1 MKKHILTFAL
11 AVMLPVAIMAQTW
24 KNDPAHSRME
34 FTISHTLISDMGG
47 VFNDYT
53 IDINASK
60 PDFSDATIEV
70 VVQTKSV
77 DTEVAQR
84 DNHLRSPDFFNVEQF
99 PEMRF
104 KSTQIK
110 QIDGNKFLVTGDLTL
125 HGVTKSIDLTMA
137 HNGNY
142 TDKENKAVSGIT
154 VSGKILRSDFNFGPK
169 FPIAVL
175 GDQVTIKVNTEM
187 KQQ

>member
-1 MKKHILTFAL
+1 MKKHLLFLAFAIL
-11 AVMLPVAIMAQTW
+11 LPTVIMAQTW

-47 VFNDYT
+47 VFKDFS
-53 IDINASK
+53 IDINASQ
-60 PDFSDATIEV
+60 PDFSDAAIEV

-84 DNHLRSPDFFNVEQF
+84 DDHLRSPDFFDVAQF

-104 KSTQIK
+104 KSSGIK
-110 QIDGNKFLVTGDLTL
+110 QIDGKKFLVTGELTL
-125 HGVTKSIDLTMA
+125 HGVSKTIDLTMV
-137 HNGNY
+137 HNGSF
-142 TDKENKAVSGIT
+142 TDKEDKTVSGIT
-154 VSGKILRSDFNFGPK
+154 VSGKILRSDFNFGSK

-175 GDQVTIKVNTEM
+175 GDQVTIKVNAEM